1 MARFM
6 AKRLT
11 LNTRSAHPFN
21 KRRHTLLR
29 WGILTLGLAS
39 LGAVIGKVS
48 EPTSAPNDPLS
59 PANQLAIITL
69 PSTVVPPAADIA
81 EPVSELTA
89 APATLDE
96 PVIKS
101 GETIDIVVESGSS
114 LSKIFANLDLPASE
128 LDQIVKLGQDTS
140 HLTRLRPGE
149 SISFDLSDEHQLQRI
164 SYELGHDRTLHVVRG
179 EDGAFRTEIEQ
190 HPLEYRQTLGQGVIS
205 SSFYQ
210 SAVDAGMAPDMVM
223 ELAEIFGWK
232 INFLSDI
239 REGDRFSI
247 LYETVYK
254 DDQPVTTG
262 DILAATFINDGRQ
275 YQAVRYTDSEGNT
288 AYYTPD
294 GKSLKRGFLRYPVE
308 FSRISSRFSNGRM
321 HPILHKVR
329 AHKGVDFAAPTGTPI
344 RASADGKISFQG
356 WKGGYGKV
364 VILQHDGAYST
375 VYGHMSRFQ
384 NGLSQGSRVK
394 QGQVI
399 GYVGAT
405 GYATGPHLHYEFRI
419 NGVHH
424 DPLSAKL
431 PEASPISARERPRFL
446 AESARIIA
454 QMARMENET
463 TTAAIK
469 PSAAADAAPSQN

>member
-6 AKRLT
+6 AKRLA
-11 LNTRSAHPFN
+11 LNTRYTNTSS
-21 KRRHTLLR
+21 KRRHTILR
-29 WGILTLGLAS
+29 WGVLTLGLAS

-48 EPTSAPNDPLS
+48 EPTSSPNDPLS
-59 PANQLAIITL
+59 PANQLEIVTL
-69 PSTVVPPAADIA
+69 PSTIAPPPTEIIEALP
-81 EPVSELTA
+81 EPT
-89 APATLDE
+89 APAIAAE
-96 PVIKS
+96 EHASKS
-101 GETIDIVVESGSS
+101 PATIDVVVERGSS
-114 LSKIFANLDLPASE
+114 LSKIFASLDLPARE

-164 SYELGHDRTLHVVRG
+164 SYDLGHDRTLHVVRG

-210 SAVDAGMAPDMVM
+210 SAVDAGMTPDMVM

-239 REGDRFSI
+239 QEGDRFSI

-254 DDQPVTTG
+254 DGQPITTG
-262 DILAATFINDGRQ
+262 DILAATFINDGKQ
-275 YQAVRYTDSEGNT
+275 HQAVRYTDSEGNT
-288 AYYTPD
+288 TYYTPD

-308 FSRISSRFSNGRM
+308 FSRISSRFSNARM

-329 AHKGVDFAAPTGTPI
+329 AHKGVDFAAPSGTPI
-344 RASADGKISFQG
+344 RASADGRISFQG

-364 VILQHDGAYST
+364 VMLQHDGAYST

-431 PEASPISARERPRFL
+431 PEASPISAKERPRFL

-463 TTAAIK
+463 ATAAIQ
-469 PSAAADAAPSQN
+469 SDADTVASQN